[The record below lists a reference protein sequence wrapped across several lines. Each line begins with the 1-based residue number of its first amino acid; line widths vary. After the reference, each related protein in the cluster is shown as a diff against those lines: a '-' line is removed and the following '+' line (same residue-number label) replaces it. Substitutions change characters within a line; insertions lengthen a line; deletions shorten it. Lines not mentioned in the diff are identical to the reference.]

1 MPTQLRL
8 MLSVFD
14 GQDEPSTQ
22 VFDVFDKKAQY
33 ASTAVAV
40 CSALRSLPPAC
51 APGELLAAL
60 HAELL
65 STAAPEACADVALAD
80 LGVCLQN
87 ASARGALEEGSATF
101 CVGGEQLRTAAR
113 ALRASA
119 SAGGRRLELVALV
132 HSTGVRQSARPAYHF
147 VGSTGELVDV
157 RSLQAGRK
165 SVDAVPGSSHYM
177 RRAGQLQAHAAA
189 MQNLGLFVPK
199 TETRRAH
206 TLMLDAY
213 VSSVET
219 AAAPLRCLSVFV

>member
-8 MLSVFD
+8 MLSVVD
-14 GQDEPSTQ
+14 EHDEPSTQ
-22 VFDVFDKKAQY
+22 VFDIFDKKSRY

-40 CSALRSLPPAC
+40 SSALRSLPPTA
-51 APGELLAAL
+51 APRELLAAM
-60 HAELL
+60 HTELL

-101 CVGGEQLRTAAR
+101 CVGGEQLRTTGR

-119 SAGGRRLELVALV
+119 SAGGLRLELVALV

-147 VGSTGELVDV
+147 VGSTGQLVDV

-165 SVDAVPGSSHYM
+165 SIDAVPGSSHYM

-189 MQNLGLFVPK
+189 MQNLGLFVPT

-206 TLMLDAY
+206 TLMLDVY

-219 AAAPLRCLSVFV
+219 AAAPLLCMSVFV